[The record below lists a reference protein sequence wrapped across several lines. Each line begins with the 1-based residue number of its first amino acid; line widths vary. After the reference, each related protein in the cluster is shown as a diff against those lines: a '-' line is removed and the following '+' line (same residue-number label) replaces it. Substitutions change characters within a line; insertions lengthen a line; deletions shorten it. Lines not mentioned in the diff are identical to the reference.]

1 MLASKLNGN
10 NDIVAQN
17 EQTEMKKTFTAGRG
31 G

>member
-1 MLASKLNGN
+1 MLASKLNGS

-17 EQTEMKKTFTAGRG
+17 EQTEMKKTFTACRG